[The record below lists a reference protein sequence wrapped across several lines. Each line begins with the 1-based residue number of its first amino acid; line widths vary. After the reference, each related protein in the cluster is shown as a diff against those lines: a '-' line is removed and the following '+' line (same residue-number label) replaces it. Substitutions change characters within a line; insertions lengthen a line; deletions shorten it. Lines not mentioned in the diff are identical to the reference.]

1 MAILSW
7 LTSKQRFTRKS
18 AVDEFQEFAK
28 AEEKRQ
34 RSSDSDFDKDTFQ
47 QAVQLVKQKLSPSS
61 KEYKS

>member
-18 AVDEFQEFAK
+18 AIDEFQEFAK

-34 RSSDSDFDKDTFQ
+34 SSSDSEFDKDTFQ

-61 KEYKS
+61 KEFKS

>member
-18 AVDEFQEFAK
+18 AVDEFQEFAR

-47 QAVQLVKQKLSPSS
+47 EAVQLVKQKLSPSG
-61 KEYKS
+61 KEY

>member
-34 RSSDSDFDKDTFQ
+34 HSSDSEFDKDTFQ

-61 KEYKS
+61 KEYKP